1 MRVKVI
7 VEYDGSHYSGWQR
20 QINSDTTVQQTIER
34 CLCKLTGKS
43 ITIHGAGRT
52 DAGVHAVGQVFHFD
66 EDSIP
71 ADKYASALNS
81 KLPHDI
87 RAISSEAVFDDF
99 HSRFDAKGKKYRY
112 RILNQKRPIVLQRN
126 YAWRVYQDLDIDKM
140 RMAAADLL
148 GEHDFS
154 SFMAARS
161 FVHTSVREIYSIDIE
176 KNREEII
183 IDVYGNGFLRSMVR
197 IIAGTL
203 VEMGHGQKDYRDM
216 KKIIADKNRLS
227 AGITAPASG
236 LYLMEVEY

>member
-7 VEYDGSHYSGWQR
+7 VEYDGSNYSGWQR
-20 QINSDTTVQQTIER
+20 QINSDTTIQQTIEQ
-34 CLCKLTGKS
+34 CLHKLTGKN

-71 ADKYASALNS
+71 AEKYAGALNS

-87 RAISSEAVFDDF
+87 RAISSEAANDEF
-99 HSRFDAKGKKYRY
+99 HSRYDAKGKRYRY
-112 RILNQKRPIVLQRN
+112 KILNQKRPIVLHRN

-140 RMAAADLL
+140 RLAAKDLL
-148 GEHDFS
+148 GEHDFA

-161 FVHTSVREIYSIDIE
+161 FVHTSVREIYSIDIK
-176 KNREEII
+176 KNNEEVI

-203 VEMGHGQKDYRDM
+203 VEMGHCQKDCNDM